1 MTVARTSTVKRRLR
15 SRRGEGE
22 TLRADLLAATER
34 LMIETG
40 SAEAVSIRAIADA
53 VGVTPPSIY
62 LHFPDKA
69 SLILAVC
76 ERHFETFDSVIEAA
90 GRSTDDPVESL
101 RRRGQAYVRF
111 GLENPEPYRI
121 LFMTRN
127 DSAQQRD
134 VVVGAG
140 ARAFQ
145 HLVDAVQRCIDAGAF
160 RPVDPVLAATGV
172 WAAVHGVTSLLISL
186 PGFPWPDIETLVD
199 HVCNIQN
206 FGLSEPAHD
215 DQGAIA

>member
-1 MTVARTSTVKRRLR
+1 MTVARTPTVKRRSR

-40 SAEAVSIRAIADA
+40 RAEAVSIRAIADA

-62 LHFPDKA
+62 LHFPDKD

-76 ERHFETFDSVIEAA
+76 ERHFETFDSVIEGA

-127 DSAQQRD
+127 DSAQQRN

-206 FGLSEPAHD
+206 FGLSEPAHE
-215 DQGAIA
+215 DQGATA

>member
-1 MTVARTSTVKRRLR
+1 MTVARPSMVKRRSR

-62 LHFPDKA
+62 LHFPDKD

-76 ERHFETFDSVIEAA
+76 ERHFETFDSLIEEA

-121 LFMTRN
+121 LFMTRTE
-127 DSAQQRD
+127 STRQYD

-145 HLVDAVQRCIDAGAF
+145 HLIDAVQRCIDAGAF
-160 RPVDPVLAATGV
+160 RRVDPMVAATGV
-172 WAAVHGVTSLLISL
+172 WTAVHGVTSLLISM
-186 PGFPWPDIETLVD
+186 PGFPWPDIEALVD
-199 HVCNIQN
+199 HVCEIQTR
-206 FGLSEPAHD
+206 GLSEPVHE
-215 DQGAIA
+215 DQGATP